1 MQLNTGQWVV
11 LILAGVLILDYI
23 LGYFANRQRAEHIV
37 TWLRKGLST
46 LGTVTAGEKIPG
58 MATGGRLEVNQAS
71 APFKRVEAVY
81 LLAPRDN
88 LLFLIFHL
96 LQGRGDELIVWI
108 STQGKPHQSVEV
120 ARQGDR
126 QFAKRLQAADKV
138 KLHLV
143 EAPKHLQAAAEDVH
157 GAQEL
162 EKVLKFA
169 EQHTASLIR
178 LAVRPEKPHVFLR
191 VNLRHMSRLPAEQLF
206 AELKQLVS

>member
-11 LILAGVLILDYI
+11 LILAGVLILGYI

-37 TWLRKGLST
+37 TWLRKGLSA

-108 STQGKPHQSVEV
+108 STQG
-120 ARQGDR
+120 
-126 QFAKRLQAADKV
+126 
-138 KLHLV
+138 
-143 EAPKHLQAAAEDVH
+143 
-157 GAQEL
+157 
-162 EKVLKFA
+162 
-169 EQHTASLIR
+169 I
-178 LAVRPEKPHVFLR
+178 
-191 VNLRHMSRLPAEQLF
+191 
-206 AELKQLVS
+206 